1 MSRRTV
7 NRLRAIAVGAASI
20 VAVVLGALTV
30 APPAAAASL
39 QEITNFGANPSG
51 ARMFLYVPASVK
63 PNPAVVVG
71 VHWCHGTAQDFYGGT
86 SYASLADRYGFVVIY
101 PSAPSSDGCWDVHST
116 ASLSHNGGGD
126 SLGIVSMVN
135 YVKQR

>member
-20 VAVVLGALTV
+20 VAVVLGALTGHRPQLPPRSRRSPTS
-30 APPAAAASL
+30 APIRA
-39 QEITNFGANPSG
+39 GRG
-51 ARMFLYVPASVK
+51 CLYVPASVK

-86 SYASLADRYGFVVIY
+86 SYASLADQYGFIVIY
-101 PSAPSSDGCWDVHST
+101 PSAPRSGMLGRPST
-116 ASLSHNGGGD
+116 AALRHDGGSD
-126 SLGIVSMVN
+126 PLGIVSMVSC
-135 YVKQR
+135 VHKQR